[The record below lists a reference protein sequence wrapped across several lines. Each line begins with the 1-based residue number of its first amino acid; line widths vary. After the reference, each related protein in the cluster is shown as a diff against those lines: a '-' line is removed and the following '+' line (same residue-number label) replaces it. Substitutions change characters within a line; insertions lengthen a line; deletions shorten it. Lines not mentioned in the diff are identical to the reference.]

1 MNTVGR
7 FYIFEVYNPIALNFS
22 QHIKQNSQLALPVAF
37 GQVGQI
43 CINLADNIMVGSLGE
58 VALAAVSLANAVFY
72 IIMVFGWGMASALS
86 PLVAEVDARGDYKKG
101 VTILH
106 HGLVINFLLSVLM
119 YFLIQVFLPALPYL
133 GQDQEVVVQAAPFL
147 NIITLSLIP
156 WILFESLHNF
166 AEGLSLTIPGMVI
179 TWIGVVFNIIF
190 NYVLIYG
197 EYGFPKLGV
206 FGAGYATL
214 ITRMVMFIGLCLL
227 LYRHVKV
234 RKCYQKLEYIKFQ
247 KVYFRKIL
255 VIGTPTGLQMLFE
268 VGAFAVA
275 SFIVGFSGAE
285 QLAAH
290 QITISIFSTTYML
303 GMGFAVA
310 ATVRIGNQRALK
322 NYVELRRV
330 GWSVILMSVIFMSL
344 CGIGFILWRYGLPS
358 LYLDDDKVVVIA
370 AQLLVVAALFQLS
383 DGIQA
388 VALGALRG
396 MHDVKIPMWI
406 SFFAYWIVAV
416 PLGWFCSVTMEMGA
430 LGVWIGLGL
439 GLTIAAI
446 LLLLRYNDQTRRLI
460 KSEGSEVI

>member
-1 MNTVGR
+1 M
-7 FYIFEVYNPIALNFS
+7 FLNLS
-22 QHIKQNSQLALPVAF
+22 QHIKRNFQLALPVAF

-43 CINLADNIMVGSLGE
+43 CINLADNIVVGSLGE

-86 PLVAEVDARGDYKKG
+86 PLVAEVDAQGDYKNG

-106 HGLVINFLLSVLM
+106 HGLVINLLLSVLM
-119 YFLIQVFLPALPYL
+119 YFLIHIFLPVLPHL

-147 NIITLSLIP
+147 NIIAISLIP
-156 WILFESLHNF
+156 WILFESLRKF

-190 NYVLIYG
+190 NYFLIYG
-197 EYGFPKLGV
+197 EYGFPKLGIV
-206 FGAGYATL
+206 GVAYATL
-214 ITRMVMFIGLCLL
+214 ITRTAMLIGLFLL
-227 LYRHVKV
+227 LYRNVKV
-234 RKCYQKLEYIKFQ
+234 RKCYQQLEYRKFY
-247 KVYFRKIL
+247 KVCFRKIL
-255 VIGTPTGLQMLFE
+255 AIGIPTGLQMLFE
-268 VGAFAVA
+268 VGAFTVA
-275 SFIVGFSGAE
+275 SFIVGFSGAK

-290 QITISIFSTTYML
+290 QITTSLSSTTYML

-322 NYVELRRV
+322 NYVELRRS
-330 GWSVILMSVIFMSL
+330 GWSVILMSMIFMSL
-344 CGIGFILWRYGLPS
+344 CGIGFIFWRYDLPS

-383 DGIQA
+383 DGIQT

-406 SFFAYWIVAV
+406 SFFAYWIVAM

-430 LGVWIGLGL
+430 LGIWIGLGV

-446 LLLLRYNDQTRRLI
+446 LLLLRYNDQTRQLI
-460 KSEGSEVI
+460 KSEGSDII